1 MNETEHL
8 REALLDLER
17 ARLREQQRRQ
27 ETSSLQAGMTALTL
41 AGDRAT
47 VFAELFR
54 AFRAALDFVDA
65 FVIAP
70 PSGTGS
76 DAAGPW
82 RTVAAT
88 SRTFENRQWLP
99 AALFGRVQT
108 GTPAAV
114 FDVRQVPEWAA
125 HEDADFQWVA
135 EDVVSALHVRASARD
150 RAAML
155 VFTHSK
161 HGGFGPREIRLA
173 RRFAPLVSQALLK
186 SGPDRWANYE
196 VLEKIGTGGMGE
208 VYLARQRMARGLER
222 QVILKTIL
230 PELAR
235 HVPFVHQFLD
245 EARVASTLNHPNI
258 VSIYEV
264 GESEGGW
271 FIAMEYIRGVDLMQ
285 LMNAY
290 WHDTRSVPAAAI
302 AMLLRDAARGLHHA
316 HTAVDAAG
324 AALNVVHR
332 DVSPQN
338 LMVRVDG
345 VTKVLDFGIAKS
357 ANRLETTMPGSFRG
371 KLSYMSPEQ
380 ASGDD
385 LDARSDQFSLGVVA
399 WELCTGQR
407 LFHADSPMKTMRRL
421 LAGVVPKPRSI
432 RPDLPEALE
441 LVFLRMLRARREDR
455 FPTCLEVANALDAW
469 LSKTERAFD
478 LGGLVLG
485 CVETLTRVAR
495 ENRPPTPLGFGSDD
509 ATQVSRPDFGEE
521 HE

>member
-1 MNETEHL
+1 MSETEHL

-17 ARLREQQRRQ
+17 ARMRETQRRV
-27 ETSSLQAGMTALTL
+27 ESNSLQAGMMAL
-41 AGDRAT
+41 AQAADRAT
-47 VFAELFR
+47 VFGQLFE
-54 AFRAALDFVDA
+54 AFRSALDFVDA
-65 FVIAP
+65 FVITPA
-70 PSGTGS
+70 GAGS
-76 DAAGPW
+76 DGPW

-88 SRTFENRQWLP
+88 ARVFENRMWNP
-99 AALFGRVQT
+99 GALFERVIG

-114 FDVRQVPEWAA
+114 FEVSEVPEWCA
-125 HEDADFQWVA
+125 HEAQGFKWGDEEVQ
-135 EDVVSALHVRASARD
+135 SALHVQASARD
-150 RAAML
+150 RPAML
-155 VFTHSK
+155 IFTHVE
-161 HGGFGPREIRLA
+161 HGAFGPREVKLA

-196 VLEKIGTGGMGE
+196 VLERIGVGGMGE
-208 VYLARQRMARGLER
+208 VYRARQRMAGGVER

-285 LMNAY
+285 LMHAH
-290 WHDTRSVPAAAI
+290 WHLKKPLPAPAI
-302 AMLLRDAARGLHHA
+302 ALLLRDAARGLHNA
-316 HTAVDAAG
+316 HTARDAHG
-324 AALNVVHR
+324 RPLSIVHR

-338 LMVRVDG
+338 LMVRLDG

-357 ANRLETTMPGSFRG
+357 ANRLEATMPGGFRG

-380 ASGDD
+380 ASGDE
-385 LDARSDQFSLGVVA
+385 LDARSDQFSLGIVG

-407 LFHADSPMKTMRRL
+407 LFQMDSPVKTMRRL
-421 LAGVVPKPRSI
+421 LSGAVPKPGSL

-441 LVFLRMLRARREDR
+441 RVVLSMLRTRREDR
-455 FPTCLEVANALDAW
+455 FADCADVAAELDRFISGHAPG
-469 LSKTERAFD
+469 FD
-478 LGGLVLG
+478 LGSVVIE
-485 CVETLTRVAR
+485 CVSTLTKLAQEQGERSPIAHAAEDV
-495 ENRPPTPLGFGSDD
+495 
-509 ATQVSRPDFGEE
+509 TQISTPDFREE
-521 HE
+521 PE

>member
-1 MNETEHL
+1 VSESEHL

-27 ETSSLQAGMTALTL
+27 ESSSLQAGMAALTL
-41 AGDRAT
+41 SGDRAT
-47 VFAELFR
+47 VFAHLFQ

-65 FVIAP
+65 FVLTA
-70 PSGTGS
+70 GTGS
-76 DAAGPW
+76 AEGTW

-88 SRTFENRQWLP
+88 SRTFENRQWHGG
-99 AALFGRVQT
+99 ALFQRVRS
-108 GTPAAV
+108 GTSAPV
-114 FDVRQVPEWAA
+114 FDVRQVPEWQA
-125 HEDADFQWVA
+125 HEGPEFRWSD
-135 EDVVSALHVRASARD
+135 EDVVSALHVESSARD
-150 RAAML
+150 RTAML
-155 VFTHSK
+155 VFTHVK
-161 HGGFGPREIRLA
+161 HGAFGPREAKLA
-173 RRFAPLVSQALLK
+173 RRFAPLISQALLK
-186 SGPDRWANYE
+186 AGQDRWANYE

-208 VYLARQRMARGLER
+208 VYLARQRMARGLDR

-235 HVPFVHQFLD
+235 HMPFVHQFLD

-290 WHDTRSVPAAAI
+290 WHNAKPVPATAI
-302 AMLLRDAARGLHHA
+302 AMLVRDAARGLYHA
-316 HTAVDAAG
+316 HTAVDG
-324 AALNVVHR
+324 EGVPLNIVHR

-338 LMVRVDG
+338 LMARVDG

-357 ANRLETTMPGSFRG
+357 ANRLENTMPGTFRG

-407 LFHADSPMKTMRRL
+407 LFQTDSPIKTMRRL
-421 LAGVVPKPRSI
+421 LAGVVPRPRSI

-441 LVFLRMLRARREDR
+441 IAVLRMLRSRREDR
-455 FPTCLEVANALDAW
+455 YPDCNEVANALDA
-469 LSKTERAFD
+469 LVRRSEPDFN
-478 LGGLVLG
+478 LGAVVLE
-485 CVETLTRVAR
+485 CVDTLTRLAR
-495 ENRPPTPLGFGSDD
+495 GAADSGAVSYRGDD
-509 ATQVSRPDFGEE
+509 ATLLSTPDFAEE
-521 HE
+521 EEP